1 MSGFPVS
8 LTSPTPEEQKRIDEM
23 TGQVDRAYGRGAFT
37 EATDS
42 VFKRQNRFVGTVL
55 AGISMAISAV
65 IKNIM
70 PQTSTPED
78 LLSTHERWYRL
89 QPDKSLTT
97 QQRQARLLAHTQ
109 KRPDARLWKI
119 ANELEKVVGVGNV
132 TPAQNTAAGLDLLGY
147 SRSGMFVIAYGVP
160 VAFIKTI
167 GQIDVLDRIIAAWK
181 PITVQ
186 GHCARTLGTGFLTDH
201 DASLTDRDVLE
212 D

>member
-37 EATDS
+37 ENTDS
-42 VFKRQNRFVGTVL
+42 VFKRQNRFVGTVF

-109 KRPDARLWKI
+109 KQPDARLWKI

-186 GHCARTLGTGFLTDH
+186 GHCARTLGTGFLTDD

>member
-8 LTSPTPEEQKRIDEM
+8 LTSPSLEEQQRTDEM

-37 EATDS
+37 EDPDS
-42 VFKRQNRFVGTVL
+42 VFKRQNRVLGTAL
-55 AGISMAISAV
+55 AGLSITISRV
-65 IKNIM
+65 IKNIF
-70 PQTSTPED
+70 PQTAREDD

-89 QPDKSLTT
+89 QPDKSLTEA
-97 QQRQARLLAHTQ
+97 QRQARLLAHTQ

-119 ANELEKVVGVGNV
+119 ANELEKIVGIGNV

-160 VAFIKTI
+160 VAFIRTI

-186 GHCARTLGTGFLTDH
+186 GHCARTLGTGFLTD
-201 DASLTDRDVLE
+201 DDDSLTDRDVLE

>member
-1 MSGFPVS
+1 MSGFPIS
-8 LTSPTPEEQKRIDEM
+8 NTPTPEEQKRIDEM
-23 TGQVDRAYGRGAFT
+23 TGQVDRAYGRGVYT
-37 EATDS
+37 EDTTS
-42 VFKRQNRFVGTVL
+42 VFKRQNKAIGTVL
-55 AGISMAISAV
+55 AGLSMSISAV
-65 IKNIM
+65 IKNIF
-70 PQTSTPED
+70 PQTSLPED

-97 QQRQARLLAHTQ
+97 AQRQARLLAHTQ

-147 SRSGMFVIAYGVP
+147 SRSGMFVVAYGVP
-160 VAFIKTI
+160 ISFVRTI
-167 GQIDVLDRIIAAWK
+167 GQIDILDRIIAAWK

-186 GHCARTLGTGFLTDH
+186 GHCARTLGTGFLTD
-201 DASLTDRDVLE
+201 DDDSLTDRDVLE

>member
-8 LTSPTPEEQKRIDEM
+8 ITSPTPEEQKRIDEM

-37 EATDS
+37 ENTDS

-70 PQTSTPED
+70 PQTSTQED

-109 KRPDARLWKI
+109 KQPDARLWKI

-186 GHCARTLGTGFLTDH
+186 GHCARTLGTGFLTDD

>member
-37 EATDS
+37 ENTDS
-42 VFKRQNRFVGTVL
+42 VFKRQNRFVGTVF

-97 QQRQARLLAHTQ
+97 QQRQGRLLSHTQ

-186 GHCARTLGTGFLTDH
+186 GHCARTLGTGFLTDD

>member
-1 MSGFPVS
+1 MSGFPIS
-8 LTSPTPEEQKRIDEM
+8 NTPTPEEQKRIDEM

-37 EATDS
+37 EDESS
-42 VFKRQNRFVGTVL
+42 VFKRQNRSVGTVL
-55 AGISMAISAV
+55 AGLSMAISAV
-65 IKNIM
+65 IKNIF
-70 PQTSTPED
+70 PQTSLPED

-97 QQRQARLLAHTQ
+97 AQRQARLLAHTQ

-132 TPAQNTAAGLDLLGY
+132 TPAQNSAAGLDLLGY
-147 SRSGMFVIAYGVP
+147 SRSGMFVVAYGVP
-160 VAFIKTI
+160 ISFVRTI
-167 GQIDVLDRIIAAWK
+167 GQIDILDRIIAAWK

-186 GHCARTLGTGFLTDH
+186 GHCARTLGTGFLTD
-201 DASLTDRDVLE
+201 DDDSLTNRDVLE

>member
-42 VFKRQNRFVGTVL
+42 VFKRQNRFVGTVF

-78 LLSTHERWYRL
+78 LQSTHERWYRL

-97 QQRQARLLAHTQ
+97 QQRQDRLLAHTQ

-186 GHCARTLGTGFLTDH
+186 GHCARTLGTGFLTDD

>member
-1 MSGFPVS
+1 MSGFPIS
-8 LTSPTPEEQKRIDEM
+8 NTPTPEEQKRIDEM

-37 EATDS
+37 EDIDS
-42 VFKRQNRFVGTVL
+42 VFKRQNRSIGTVL
-55 AGISMAISAV
+55 AGLSMSISAV
-65 IKNIM
+65 IKNIF
-70 PQTSTPED
+70 PQTSLPED

-97 QQRQARLLAHTQ
+97 AQRQSRLLAHTQ

-147 SRSGMFVIAYGVP
+147 SRSGMFVVAYGVP
-160 VAFIKTI
+160 IAFVRTI
-167 GQIDVLDRIIAAWK
+167 GQIDILDRIIAAWK

-186 GHCARTLGTGFLTDH
+186 GHCARTLGTGFLTD
-201 DASLTDRDVLE
+201 DDDSLTNRDVLE

>member
-1 MSGFPVS
+1 MSGFPIS
-8 LTSPTPEEQKRIDEM
+8 NTPTPEEQKRIDEM

-37 EATDS
+37 EDTDS
-42 VFKRQNRFVGTVL
+42 VFKRQNRSVGTVL
-55 AGISMAISAV
+55 AGLSMAISAV
-65 IKNIM
+65 IKNIF
-70 PQTSTPED
+70 PQTSLPED

-97 QQRQARLLAHTQ
+97 AQRQARLLAHTQ

-132 TPAQNTAAGLDLLGY
+132 TPAQNSAAGLDLLGY
-147 SRSGMFVIAYGVP
+147 SRSGMFVVAYGVP
-160 VAFIKTI
+160 IAFVRTI
-167 GQIDVLDRIIAAWK
+167 GQIDILDRIIAAWK

-186 GHCARTLGTGFLTDH
+186 GHCARTLGTGFLTD
-201 DASLTDRDVLE
+201 DDDSLTNRDVLE

>member
-1 MSGFPVS
+1 MSGFPIS
-8 LTSPTPEEQKRIDEM
+8 NTPTPEEQKRIDEM

-37 EATDS
+37 EDESS
-42 VFKRQNRFVGTVL
+42 VFKRQNRSVGTVL
-55 AGISMAISAV
+55 AGLSMAISAV
-65 IKNIM
+65 IKNIF
-70 PQTSTPED
+70 PQTSLPED

-97 QQRQARLLAHTQ
+97 AQRQARLLAHTQ

-147 SRSGMFVIAYGVP
+147 SRSGMFVVAYGVP
-160 VAFIKTI
+160 IAFVRTI
-167 GQIDVLDRIIAAWK
+167 GQIDILDRIIAAWK

-186 GHCARTLGTGFLTDH
+186 GHCARTLGTGFLTD
-201 DASLTDRDVLE
+201 DDDSLTNRDVLE

>member
-1 MSGFPVS
+1 MSGFPIS
-8 LTSPTPEEQKRIDEM
+8 NPPTPEEQKRIDEM

-37 EATDS
+37 EDIDS
-42 VFKRQNRFVGTVL
+42 VFKRQNRSIGTVL
-55 AGISMAISAV
+55 AGLSMSISAV
-65 IKNIM
+65 IKNIF
-70 PQTSTPED
+70 PQTSLPED

-97 QQRQARLLAHTQ
+97 AQRQARLLAHTQ

-147 SRSGMFVIAYGVP
+147 SRSGMFVVAYGVP
-160 VAFIKTI
+160 ISFVRTI
-167 GQIDVLDRIIAAWK
+167 GQIDILDRIIAAWK

-186 GHCARTLGTGFLTDH
+186 GHCARTLGTGFLTD
-201 DASLTDRDVLE
+201 DDDSLTNRDVLE

>member
-1 MSGFPVS
+1 MSGFPIS
-8 LTSPTPEEQKRIDEM
+8 NTPTPEEQKRINEI

-37 EATDS
+37 EDTDS
-42 VFKRQNRFVGTVL
+42 VFKRQNRSIGTVL
-55 AGISMAISAV
+55 AGLSMSISAV
-65 IKNIM
+65 IKNIF
-70 PQTSTPED
+70 PQTSLPED

-97 QQRQARLLAHTQ
+97 AQRQSRLLAHTQ

-147 SRSGMFVIAYGVP
+147 SRSGMFVVAYGVP
-160 VAFIKTI
+160 IAFVRTI
-167 GQIDVLDRIIAAWK
+167 GQIDLLDRIIAAWK

-186 GHCARTLGTGFLTDH
+186 GHCARTLGTGFLTD
-201 DASLTDRDVLE
+201 DDDSLTNRDVLE